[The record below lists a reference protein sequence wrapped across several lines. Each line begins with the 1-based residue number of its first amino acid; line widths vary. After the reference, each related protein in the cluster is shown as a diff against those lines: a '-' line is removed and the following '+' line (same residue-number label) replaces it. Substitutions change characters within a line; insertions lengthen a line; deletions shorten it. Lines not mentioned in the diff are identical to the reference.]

1 MSQAVFSSH
10 FPKPVTHKSCD
21 TEPVILLV
29 EDSQFDVE
37 LLRHA
42 FRKAGLS
49 RAMQIVRDGVDAMS
63 YLLGI
68 GEYIDRQKHP
78 APNILI
84 IDLNMP
90 RFNGLEL
97 LTWLRTQPD
106 LQHLLVVVLTG
117 TGRQHDIDIAYRMGA
132 KSYLVKPTEAEE
144 FQSLINSFYE
154 YWIAHNH
161 FPQPGTP
168 VEVR

>member
-1 MSQAVFSSH
+1 M
-10 FPKPVTHKSCD
+10 THKGHAI
-21 TEPVILLV
+21 EPVILLV

-42 FRKAGLS
+42 FRKAGLN
-49 RAMQIVRDGVDAMS
+49 RPMQVVRDGVDAMS
-63 YLLGI
+63 YLLGV
-68 GEYIDRQKHP
+68 GEYIDRGKFP
-78 APNILI
+78 PPNILI

-106 LQHLLVVVLTG
+106 LAHLLVVVLTG
-117 TGRQHDIDIAYRMGA
+117 TGRQQDIDVAYRMGA
-132 KSYLVKPTEAEE
+132 KSYLVKPTGADE
-144 FQSLINSFYE
+144 FQSLINSFFE

-161 FPQPGTP
+161 FPQPETA
-168 VEVR
+168 VEMR

>member
-1 MSQAVFSSH
+1 MSYKGHAI
-10 FPKPVTHKSCD
+10 
-21 TEPVILLV
+21 EPVILLV

-42 FRKAGLS
+42 FCKAGLS
-49 RAMQIVRDGVDAMS
+49 GPMQVVRDGVDAMS

-68 GEYIDRQKHP
+68 GEYIDRGKYP
-78 APNILI
+78 APSILI

-132 KSYLVKPTEAEE
+132 KSYLVKPTEADE
-144 FQSLINSFYE
+144 FQSLINSFYD
-154 YWIAHNH
+154 YWIARNN
-161 FPQPGTP
+161 FPQPETA
-168 VEVR
+168 VEMK

>member
-1 MSQAVFSSH
+1 MEA
-10 FPKPVTHKSCD
+10 
-21 TEPVILLV
+21 VILLV
-29 EDSQFDVE
+29 EDSHFDVE

-49 RAMQIVRDGVDAMS
+49 RPLQVVRDGVDAMS
-63 YLLGI
+63 YLLGV
-68 GEYIDRQKHP
+68 GDYADRDQYP
-78 APNILI
+78 APSILI

-117 TGRQHDIDIAYRMGA
+117 TNRQQDIDIAYRMGA
-132 KSYLVKPTEAEE
+132 KSYLVKPTQADELQA
-144 FQSLINSFYE
+144 LINAFYE
-154 YWIAHNH
+154 YWIAHNY
-161 FPQPGTP
+161 FPQPEAT
-168 VEVR
+168 VQLR